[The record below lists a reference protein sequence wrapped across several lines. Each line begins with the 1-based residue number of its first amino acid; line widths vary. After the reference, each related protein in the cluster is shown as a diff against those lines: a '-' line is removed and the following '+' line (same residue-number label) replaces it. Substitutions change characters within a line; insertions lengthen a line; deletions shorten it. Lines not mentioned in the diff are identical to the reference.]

1 MASHVANMDA
11 TMDADG
17 GARRG
22 EWVEMGC
29 AQGEMDCAQ
38 AERGYAQAEMGC
50 AQAERERAGMALNW
64 AGAAMVAG

>member
-1 MASHVANMDA
+1 MASHVANVAA

-17 GARRG
+17 GVRRG

-29 AQGEMDCAQ
+29 AQAEMGC
-38 AERGYAQAEMGC
+38 AQAEMGC
-50 AQAERERAGMALNW
+50 AQTEWERVGTALNW

>member
-1 MASHVANMDA
+1 MASHVANVAA

-17 GARRG
+17 GVRRG

-29 AQGEMDCAQ
+29 AQ
-38 AERGYAQAEMGC
+38 AEMGC
-50 AQAERERAGMALNW
+50 AQTERERVGTALNW

>member
-1 MASHVANMDA
+1 MASHVANVAA

-17 GARRG
+17 GVRRG

-29 AQGEMDCAQ
+29 AQAERGCAQ
-38 AERGYAQAEMGC
+38 TERGYAQAE
-50 AQAERERAGMALNW
+50 RERVGTALNW

>member
-1 MASHVANMDA
+1 MASHVANVAA

-17 GARRG
+17 GVRRG

-29 AQGEMDCAQ
+29 AQAEMGC
-38 AERGYAQAEMGC
+38 AQAEMGC
-50 AQAERERAGMALNW
+50 AQTESERVGTALNW

>member
-1 MASHVANMDA
+1 MASHVANVAA

-17 GARRG
+17 GVRRG

-29 AQGEMDCAQ
+29 AQAEMRCAQGEIGCAQ
-38 AERGYAQAEMGC
+38 AERGYAQAK
-50 AQAERERAGMALNW
+50 RERVGTALNW

>member
-1 MASHVANMDA
+1 MASNVANVAA

-22 EWVEMGC
+22 EWAEM
-29 AQGEMDCAQ
+29 
-38 AERGYAQAEMGC
+38 GYAQAEMGC
-50 AQAERERAGMALNW
+50 AQGERERVGMALNW